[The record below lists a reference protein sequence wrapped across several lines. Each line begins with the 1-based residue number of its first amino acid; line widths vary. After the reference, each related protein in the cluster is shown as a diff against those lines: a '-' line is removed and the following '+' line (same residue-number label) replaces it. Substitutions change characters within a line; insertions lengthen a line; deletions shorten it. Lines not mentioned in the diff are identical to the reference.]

1 MAYSALRVA
10 WFLLVQMMV
19 LLGGNFLVMNY
30 CGRMR
35 DQHELRRFAFIDLI
49 QARNIIRTV
58 NRKRAEECKMTMD
71 KRRGLVLDPETVMDK
86 IRQTQAEGEDIIEK
100 HQLLM
105 DRMSVAETTEDVD
118 WRDIVDSRITGG
130 ELELQEI
137 LEKFDWVEDK
147 ITNHLGVWQH
157 MYDSNN
163 QRLH

>member
-71 KRRGLVLDPETVMDK
+71 KRRGLVLDPETMMDK

-100 HQLLM
+100 HQLVM
-105 DRMSVAETTEDVD
+105 DRSVAEFPMAEVD
-118 WRDIVDSRITGG
+118 WRKLVDLQISDG
-130 ELELQEI
+130 EMKFREI
-137 LEKFDWVEDK
+137 LEKFNAVEEEIKEISDDVIWVESSD
-147 ITNHLGVWQH
+147 TA
-157 MYDSNN
+157 
-163 QRLH
+163 